1 MILNYIH
8 WNPDPEIVNI
18 FGISI
23 RYYGLL
29 FVSGLILS
37 ICILGW
43 VYKRENIP
51 SEHLEKL
58 SIFGM
63 IGILAG
69 ARLGHCL
76 FYEPSYYLSHP
87 LEMILPITFPPGG
100 GVKFIGYQRLA
111 SHGGAL
117 GLLIALY
124 FYSRKTKHSMI
135 DTLDLIGVVAA
146 LECGFIKLGNFM
158 NSEIIGIPTTKPWG
172 VIFERVDNLP
182 RHPTQLYE
190 AISCF
195 IIFTI
200 MVILYKKMRDRLK
213 NGLLFGLVLILG
225 FTARFMIEFV
235 KENQVGF
242 ENGMTLNMGQLLS
255 LPYIFA
261 GIGFMIVG
269 CHLTAQARQAGATA
283 HTPVIDL

>member
-1 MILNYIH
+1 MLNYIN
-8 WNPDPEIVNI
+8 WNVDPEIINV

-29 FVSGLILS
+29 FVSGLIL
-37 ICILGW
+37 CIYILSCI
-43 VYKRENIP
+43 YKRENIP

-58 SIFGM
+58 SIFGL

-87 LEMILPITFPPGG
+87 LEMILPITFPPDGG
-100 GVKFIGYQRLA
+100 IKFIGYQGLA

-117 GLLIALY
+117 GVLIALY

-135 DTLDLIGVVAA
+135 DTMDLIAVVAG
-146 LECGFIKLGNFM
+146 LLFGFIRLGNFM

-172 VIFERVDNLP
+172 VIFERVDNVP
-182 RHPTQLYE
+182 RHPAQLYE
-190 AISCF
+190 AISYF
-195 IIFTI
+195 IIFI
-200 MVILYKKMRDRLK
+200 ILMVLYKKMRDRLK
-213 NGLLFGLVLILG
+213 NGFLFGLATVLF
-225 FTARFMIEFV
+225 FTSRFIIEFV

-242 ENGMTLNMGQLLS
+242 EDGMTLNMGQLLS
-255 LPYIFA
+255 LPYIFV
-261 GIGFMIVG
+261 GIGFIIYGLMKTRKLLNTDI
-269 CHLTAQARQAGATA
+269 Q
-283 HTPVIDL
+283 

>member
-1 MILNYIH
+1 MILDYIH
-8 WNPDPEIVNI
+8 WNPDPEIINI

-29 FVSGLILS
+29 FVSGLILC
-37 ICILGW
+37 IYILGW
-43 VYKRENIP
+43 IYKRENLP
-51 SEHLEKL
+51 SENLEKL
-58 SIFGM
+58 SIYGM

-87 LEMILPITFPPGG
+87 LEMILPITFPPDGG
-100 GVKFIGYQRLA
+100 IKFFGYQGLA
-111 SHGGAL
+111 SHGGVL

-124 FYSRKTKHSMI
+124 FYSRKTKHPMI
-135 DTLDLIGVVAA
+135 DTIDLIGVVSGVSF
-146 LECGFIKLGNFM
+146 GFIRLGNFM

-172 VIFERVDNLP
+172 VIFERVDDLP

-190 AISCF
+190 AISYF

-200 MVILYKKMRDRLK
+200 MMILYKKMRDRLK
-213 NGLLFGLVLILG
+213 NGFFFGLASVLF
-225 FTARFMIEFV
+225 FTARIMIEFV

-242 ENGMTLNMGQLLS
+242 ENKLTFNMGQLLS
-255 LPYIFA
+255 LPYIVV
-261 GIGFMIVG
+261 GIGFIIYG
-269 CHLTAQARQAGATA
+269 LWKTKKLSARQQ
-283 HTPVIDL
+283 V

>member
-18 FGISI
+18 FEISI

-29 FVSGLILS
+29 FVGGLILC
-37 ICILGW
+37 IYILGW
-43 VYKRENIP
+43 IYKRENIP

-58 SIFGM
+58 LIFGM
-63 IGILAG
+63 IGIIVG

-100 GVKFIGYQRLA
+100 GVKFIGYQGLA

-135 DTLDLIGVVAA
+135 DTIDLIAVVAA
-146 LECGFIKLGNFM
+146 LECGFIRVGNFM
-158 NSEIIGIPTTKPWG
+158 NSEIIGIPTTKPWS
-172 VIFERVDNLP
+172 VIFERVDNVP
-182 RHPTQLYE
+182 RHPAQLYE
-190 AISCF
+190 AISYF

-200 MVILYKKMRDRLK
+200 MMILYKKMRDRLK
-213 NGLLFGLVLILG
+213 NGFLFGLVLVLC
-225 FTARFMIEFV
+225 FTARFIIEFV

-242 ENGMTLNMGQLLS
+242 EDGMRFNMGQLLS
-255 LPYIFA
+255 LPYILV
-261 GIGFMIVG
+261 GIGFMIYGLWKTKKLSV
-269 CHLTAQARQAGATA
+269 Q
-283 HTPVIDL
+283 HTI